1 MQFGTIKALQK
12 QEDPKRFCRSQV
24 SQVVLGRK
32 LEIWPTRIAAG
43 CQRELLCVMAMQD
56 LKWHA
61 IDNFDTEG
69 LNVADVL
76 EETCTMF

>member
-1 MQFGTIKALQK
+1 MQK

-24 SQVVLGRK
+24 SQVVFGKK
-32 LEIWPTRIAAG
+32 LKIWPTRIAAG
-43 CQRELLCVMAMQD
+43 FQRELLCAMVMQD
-56 LKWHA
+56 LKWHV

-69 LNVADVL
+69 LNVADIL